1 MPVYP
6 GRRAGTHRVT
16 VFHGRQHEWIVE
28 GTKRDARAFEAKQR
42 SELAAGEGLAKSRS
56 VPRFS
61 EFCEETYAPH
71 ARANLGAGTWANRIY
86 PMAALVEHFGALRM
100 DESWTVEIVDAYK
113 KTRARGGIGPGTVN
127 HELAILKTI
136 LAFGRKEHGL
146 AVPKL
151 HIARLRVAKRRVQ
164 VWSREEVRL
173 LYGAASKWDP
183 RLVPLLHFL
192 FDTGCR
198 KGELIAAEWSWV
210 DWEMGILRI
219 PATEA
224 WSPKNGQPREVP
236 LSTALLMT
244 LRALPRQE
252 SSPAIFNS
260 DLGRAFASFPEADW
274 RVVRDKSGV
283 SGAIH
288 VTRHTFAS
296 HFLNVRPDL
305 ALLAQVLGHSTAY
318 VTDLYGHL
326 LPEHLERARDV
337 VSFAPPGKGWAK
349 GESLRTLAAALIEP
363 RRRTRSV

>member
-28 GTKRDARAFEAKQR
+28 GTKRDARDFEAKQR
-42 SELAAGEGLAKSRS
+42 AELAAGERLAKKRS

-61 EFCEETYAPH
+61 EFCEEAYAPH
-71 ARANLGAGTWANRIY
+71 ARASLGASTWANRMY
-86 PMAALVEHFGALRM
+86 PMATLVEHFGALRM
-100 DESWTVEIVDAYK
+100 DESWTLERVDAYK
-113 KTRARGGIGPGTVN
+113 RARTRVGIRPGTVN
-127 HELAILKTI
+127 KELAILKTI
-136 LAFGRKEHGL
+136 LAFARREHGL
-146 AVPKL
+146 DVPKL
-151 HIARLRVAKRRVQ
+151 KIARLKVPKRRVQ
-164 VWSREEVRL
+164 VWSREEVRM
-173 LYGAASKWDP
+173 LYAAASKWDP
-183 RLVPLLHFL
+183 RLAPLLHFL

-210 DWEMGILRI
+210 EWETALLRI
-219 PATEA
+219 PATEG
-224 WSPKNGQPREVP
+224 WKPKNGEPREVP
-236 LSTALLMT
+236 LSTALLVT
-244 LRALPRQE
+244 LRGLPRNE

-260 DLGRAFASFPEADW
+260 DLGRAFGTFPEADW

-296 HFLNVRPDL
+296 HFLKVRPDL

-318 VTDLYGHL
+318 VTEIYGHL

-349 GESLRTLAAALIEP
+349 GESLRTLAAALVEP
-363 RRRTRSV
+363 RRRTRPV